1 MYIPTHLFISL
12 LMSISSFGPW
22 PRQAGSLPWK
32 KLASH
37 LGSQTQH
44 YFLHLVAQFI
54 AFWATG
60 LEWARVDG
68 IPFSYLRK
76 VSGKIF
82 FSCILSCCDGEDAD
96 LCHNDFFFLV
106 LPSSGENPSQILMGS
121 WPRRPW
127 VVLALQGHD
136 SLWSPLRPGPQ
147 DSLPTC

>member
-44 YFLHLVAQFI
+44 YFMHLVAQFI

-68 IPFSYLRK
+68 IPFSYLRQ

-82 FSCILSCCDGEDAD
+82 FSCIPSCCDGEDAD
-96 LCHNDFFFLV
+96 LCHNDFFFSCPAKFRRESFSDSHGFLATKT
-106 LPSSGENPSQILMGS
+106 LGGSGS
-121 WPRRPW
+121 
-127 VVLALQGHD
+127 
-136 SLWSPLRPGPQ
+136 
-147 DSLPTC
+147 